1 MFAGRSDRSVEAVG
15 KKMLPTI
22 AAAAAAA
29 AQREQHLEQQEQLTC
44 Y

>member
-15 KKMLPTI
+15 KNMLPTI
-22 AAAAAAA
+22 AAAA

-44 Y
+44 H

>member
-22 AAAAAAA
+22 AAAAEA

-44 Y
+44 H